1 MAKSLGELQQEFH
14 GIQQRLKEAIAE
26 YHAVRRIRSAFQVK
40 LIFPEDKSAAAI
52 SEFHRQEQQA
62 IADLKVNLQHLDQD
76 IKVAVMKVKNLQ
88 ATLSVKQSQIYQA
101 QAQIIWEKLIKQSAK
116 INELSDTLETEIKA
130 LMAINNEWEPSG
142 EYLLPTPPVLL
153 KISSRRVPYIYQHQN
168 YVEIG
173 EKSLDI
179 QPDESP

>member
-14 GIQQRLKEAIAE
+14 GIEQRLKEAIAE
-26 YHAVRRIRSAFQVK
+26 YNAVRNLRSNFQVK
-40 LIFPEDKSAAAI
+40 LIFPKDKSAAAMT
-52 SEFHRQEQQA
+52 EFHHQEEQA
-62 IADLKVNLQHLDQD
+62 IADLQVNLQHLDQD

-88 ATLSVKQSQIYQA
+88 ATLGVKQSQIYQA

-142 EYLLPTPPVLL
+142 EYLVYQPPVLL

-173 EKSLDI
+173 EKQLNI